1 MEYRKDRA
9 WLEIDL
15 SAIEENYRRI
25 KEFIGDQTEIMAVVK
40 ANAYGLGAVEVS
52 KTLENAGCPM
62 FAAACIEEAMELR
75 ENGIKAPILTL
86 GPVMPYNAK
95 TAAENGIEVPLMS
108 LEQAKEMSEAAQK
121 AGVTVKA
128 HIKADAG
135 LSRFGI
141 VLEGRIKEAADEAE
155 AVTKLPNIECVGVF
169 THYTAAGIPLGE
181 EFNLHQIGLFKSFT
195 AELEKR
201 GVKLKVHSA
210 SSLFTAI
217 YPQCHDDY
225 VRVAALLLGLEE
237 PSERGVVCRQS
248 TEMKT
253 VIYQIKEVELGTSVG
268 YGPTYYTRR
277 KTRIAVVPVGYADG
291 INRSVQD
298 KASFMLRGKRAK
310 IIGKMCMDYTMIDV
324 TDIPEAREGD
334 EVTVF
339 GRDGGNHTE
348 AYELAGLW
356 GGTVGELTS
365 LITARVPR
373 FYKRSGL

>member
-1 MEYRKDRA
+1 MEYKKDRT

-25 KEFIGDQTEIMAVVK
+25 KEFVGEKTEIMAVVK
-40 ANAYGLGAVEVS
+40 ADAYGLGAVEIS
-52 KTLENAGCPM
+52 KVLEKQGCPI
-62 FAAACIEEAMELR
+62 FAVACIEEAMELR

-86 GPVMPYNAK
+86 GPVMPYNAAA
-95 TAAENGIEVPLMS
+95 AAENGIEVPLMS
-108 LEQAKEMSEAAQK
+108 LEQAEEMSKAAQK

-141 VLEGRIKEAADEAE
+141 VLENRIKEAADEAE
-155 AVTKLPNIECVGVF
+155 AMTKLPGIECVGLF
-169 THYTAAGIPLGE
+169 THYTGADIPLGE
-181 EFNLHQIGLFKSFT
+181 EFNLHQIELFKGFT
-195 AELEKR
+195 AELEKK

-210 SSLFTAI
+210 SSLFTAV

-225 VRVAALLLGLEE
+225 VRVAALVLGLEA
-237 PSERGVVCRQS
+237 PAERGVVCRQS
-248 TEMKT
+248 AEMKT
-253 VIYQIKEVELGTSVG
+253 VIYQIKDVEMGRSIG
-268 YGPTYYTRR
+268 YGPTYYTQR
-277 KTRIAVVPVGYADG
+277 KTRIAVLPVGYADG
-291 INRSVQD
+291 INRSVQN
-298 KASFMLRGKRAK
+298 KASFMLHGKRAK

-324 TDIPEAREGD
+324 TDIPEAKEGD
-334 EVTVF
+334 VVTVF

-348 AYELAGLW
+348 AYELADLW

-373 FYKRSGL
+373 FYKR